1 MEIMLKLVVYKKFGD
16 IVFIR
21 YYCNLFLCLILVIS
35 VSEGDFF
42 FDFVRYL
49 IDWIRKV
56 RFTRDGLC
64 C

>member
-1 MEIMLKLVVYKKFGD
+1 MEIMLKLVFYKKFGD

>member
-21 YYCNLFLCLILVIS
+21 YYCNLFMCLILVIS

-49 IDWIRKV
+49 TDWIRKV

>member
-21 YYCNLFLCLILVIS
+21 YYCNLFMCLILVIS

>member
-35 VSEGDFF
+35 VLEGDFF